1 MHLLVFLFILLLL
14 TAIPVFVF
22 LERGVGLE
30 NSCIAETYMGRFGK
44 MP

>member
-1 MHLLVFLFILLLL
+1 MHLLVFYLYYCIQRFLFLS
-14 TAIPVFVF
+14 FVSV
-22 LERGVGLE
+22 GVGLE